1 MLSRN
6 ISYLLCSI
14 VIILIFL
21 GYVTSSL
28 ALLLGILCGISRLF
42 DPTIIRSIVPV
53 QSTLLKASVIG
64 LGFGINI
71 TAAFKIGTDNF
82 FISFITILVTFLLAF
97 VLGRIFKSEKKLTLL
112 IASGTAICGGSAIA
126 AISPS
131 IKANSEQTSM
141 SLAIVF
147 ILNAI
152 ALFIFPSIG
161 HYFELTQT
169 QFGLWCAIAIHDT
182 SSVIGS
188 SEAFGIEALSIATTT
203 KLVRA
208 LWVVP
213 LVFLVSA
220 KTKSI
225 NRRAFPWF
233 IFGFIIAICLTSY
246 VPGIAIL
253 SSKIVWF
260 SRKLLIATLFLI
272 GLQINFS
279 QIKRLG
285 FKTFALGTLTWLILI
300 VLSLYYIIQCC

>member
-6 ISYLLCSI
+6 ISYSI
-14 VIILIFL
+14 CIIVVVLVFL
-21 GYVTSSL
+21 GYVTSWLSL
-28 ALLLGILCGISRLF
+28 LVGILCGIFQLF
-42 DPTIIRSIVPV
+42 DQSFVGRIIPI
-53 QSTLLKASVIG
+53 QSTLLKTSVIG

-71 TAAFKIGTDNF
+71 TVAFKIGAGNF
-82 FISFITILVTFLLAF
+82 FVSVTAILVTFLLAF
-97 VLGRIFKSEKKLTLL
+97 LLGRIFKSEKKLTFL

-126 AISPS
+126 ALSPS
-131 IKANSEQTSM
+131 IKANSEQTAM

-161 HYFELTQT
+161 HYFELTQA

-188 SEAFGIEALSIATTT
+188 SEIFGNEALSIATTT
-203 KLVRA
+203 KLMRA
-208 LWVVP
+208 LWIVP
-213 LVFLVSA
+213 LVFAVSA

-225 NRRAFPWF
+225 NSKAFPWF
-233 IFGFIIAICLTSY
+233 IFGFLMAICVTSY

-260 SRKLLIATLFLI
+260 SRKLLITTLFLI
-272 GLQINFS
+272 GLQINLS
-279 QIKRLG
+279 QVKNLG
-285 FKTFALGTLTWLILI
+285 FNTFALGSLTWLILI
-300 VLSLYYIIQCC
+300 VLSLFYIIQYY